1 MANVRFDNSHAPF
14 FQSLKR
20 SVDAY
25 FRESGQL
32 RTGNWR
38 LYLKALVLLPLPP
51 AIYAIL
57 LFGHPSA
64 LPGIALCM
72 LLGLV
77 LACIGFNIMHDANHG
92 AFSRRKWVNGLLG
105 LTLNLIGGNA
115 FFWKQKHNIL
125 HHTYTNVEGLD
136 DDIAQTKL
144 LRQSPSQPWRPV
156 HRYQHRYLTL
166 AYGLSL
172 FSWIWVNDFA
182 KYFRKRVNNNPIPP
196 MSGKEHLVFWASKAF
211 NILAYIVL
219 PIWCVGPLAWIT
231 GLTVT
236 FLTTGVV
243 ISWVFQLAHAVE
255 GPEFNPAGLEGRMIE
270 MEWAAHQVRS
280 TANFAPQN
288 KVLSWLVGGLNF
300 QVEHHLFPRVSHVHY
315 PALSRIVQ
323 RECEKFGLPY
333 HCFPTLG
340 AAIESHRKTMRELG
354 KRPEP
359 MRA

>member
-1 MANVRFDNSHAPF
+1 MANVRFDNSQAPF

-25 FRESGQL
+25 FRESGKP

-38 LYLKALVLLPLPP
+38 LYIKALVLLPLPP
-51 AIYAIL
+51 AIYIYLVFGNPPL
-57 LFGHPSA
+57 LV
-64 LPGIALCM
+64 GIALCM
-72 LLGLV
+72 VLGLV
-77 LACIGFNIMHDANHG
+77 LASIGFNVMHDANHG
-92 AFSRRKWVNGLLG
+92 AFSRRKWVNSLLG
-105 LTLNLIGGNA
+105 LTLNMIGGNA

-125 HHTYTNVEGLD
+125 HHTYTNVEGID

-144 LRQSPSQPWRPV
+144 LRQSPSQEWRPV

-172 FSWIWVNDFA
+172 FSWIWVNDFL
-182 KYFRKRVNNNPIPP
+182 KYFRKRVNNNPLQP
-196 MSGKEHLVFWASKAF
+196 MSRKEHLVFWASKLF
-211 NILAYIVL
+211 NITTWILL
-219 PIWCVGPLAWIT
+219 PILFAGPLAWIT
-231 GLTVT
+231 GLTIT

-255 GPEFNPAGLEGRMIE
+255 GPEFNPAGLNGSNIE
-270 MEWAAHQVRS
+270 MEWAAHQVRT

-288 KVLSWLVGGLNF
+288 KVLSWYVGGLNF
-300 QVEHHLFPRVSHVHY
+300 QVEHHLFPRIAHVHY
-315 PALSRIVQ
+315 PALSRIVRQ
-323 RECEKFGLPY
+323 ECEKFGLPY

-340 AAIESHRKTMRELG
+340 AAIESHRNTMRELG
-354 KRPEP
+354 RKPVE